1 MKRVTRRSMALVLA
15 GVAACKGD
23 PTGDLRN
30 GVDHL
35 VATPSAIFLSPGA
48 STNVLIEAVDEQGNR
63 EGTRFSLGV
72 VSPEI
77 NVVIDS
83 GFNQVVDNNGNFV
96 LPDEPTRLRY
106 IVTPE
111 APVGDASF
119 EVKAGGHSITIPV
132 RLVPDSVAATFS
144 NAAPALGD
152 TVTLTTAAPFVF
164 GPAATVTAGGSDAI
178 MVSHS
183 ATTLK
188 FVPFPGGA
196 AGPVTVNG
204 VGLTYAST
212 LSLSLPST
220 ASFTVPAGLTGT
232 GSLATA
238 PAFTIPAAGSTKL
251 FIDEGITAA
260 VPQCTNSALGSPCRV
275 YKITLAAGR
284 SFDMTA
290 TWGGEQDMGIYFL
303 NSAGT
308 LTFTPGACDDKG
320 DGAAGQPESCT
331 ITLAAGTFYM
341 VAVNFSGDDPTWL
354 RLDLEGK

>member
-35 VATPSAIFLSPGA
+35 VATPSAIFLRPGA

-63 EGTRFSLGV
+63 EGTHFSLGV

-119 EVKAGGHSITIPV
+119 EVQAGGHSITIPV
-132 RLVPDSVAATFS
+132 RLVPDSVAVTFS
-144 NAAPALGD
+144 NAVPTLGD

-164 GPAATVTAGGSDAI
+164 GPEATVTAGGLDAI

-183 ATTLK
+183 ATALK
-188 FVPFPGGA
+188 F
-196 AGPVTVNG
+196 
-204 VGLTYAST
+204 
-212 LSLSLPST
+212 
-220 ASFTVPAGLTGT
+220 
-232 GSLATA
+232 
-238 PAFTIPAAGSTKL
+238 IP
-251 FIDEGITAA
+251 
-260 VPQCTNSALGSPCRV
+260 
-275 YKITLAAGR
+275 
-284 SFDMTA
+284 
-290 TWGGEQDMGIYFL
+290 
-303 NSAGT
+303 
-308 LTFTPGACDDKG
+308 
-320 DGAAGQPESCT
+320 
-331 ITLAAGTFYM
+331 
-341 VAVNFSGDDPTWL
+341 
-354 RLDLEGK
+354 